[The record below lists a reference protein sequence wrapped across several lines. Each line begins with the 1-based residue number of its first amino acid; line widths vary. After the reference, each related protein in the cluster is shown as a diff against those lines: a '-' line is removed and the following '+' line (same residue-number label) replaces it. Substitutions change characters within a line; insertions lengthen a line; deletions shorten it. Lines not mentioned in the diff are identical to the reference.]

1 MSVKGAVM
9 EGWDGSENTS
19 HLAHYSA
26 EVTVLGFHAGSRIT
40 GLEISN
46 VGTLTSH
53 GIADH
58 TSCYRGTASTKGRA
72 RFGGCKYFLVVHT
85 VSEHGSIC

>member
-1 MSVKGAVM
+1 MKGTIR

-19 HLAHYSA
+19 HLAQYSA
-26 EVTVLGFHAGSRIT
+26 EVTVLELHTGTSIT

-58 TSCYRGTASTKGRA
+58 TSCYRGAASTKGRA
-72 RFGGCKYFLVVHT
+72 GFGGCKHFLVVHT